1 MVKNY
6 PCLSYVAMNDLFYRA
21 VSSQEGKRIDFT
33 IDIESA
39 VGLPKRF
46 NVCFMSI
53 FSIFE
58 YRASLAFGALC
69 L

>member
-1 MVKNY
+1 M
-6 PCLSYVAMNDLFYRA
+6 LF
-21 VSSQEGKRIDFT
+21 SFLQEGKRIDFT

-53 FSIFE
+53 SFMYPCLFEFVYRAPLAFFE
-58 YRASLAFGALC
+58 YFSSKE
-69 L
+69 